1 MLFPTEKA
9 CNYSSDSTSLSMQP
23 PRSKGSR
30 AVSNQQERASHANG
44 KLQLPV
50 FRINSFQLKQG
61 SSLTAA
67 SPSAR
72 AV

>member
-9 CNYSSDSTSLSMQP
+9 CNYSLGRNFSYGTTLPMQP
-23 PRSKGSR
+23 PRSKG
-30 AVSNQQERASHANG
+30 ATVSN
-44 KLQLPV
+44 KLQLPF

-67 SPSAR
+67 S
-72 AV
+72 